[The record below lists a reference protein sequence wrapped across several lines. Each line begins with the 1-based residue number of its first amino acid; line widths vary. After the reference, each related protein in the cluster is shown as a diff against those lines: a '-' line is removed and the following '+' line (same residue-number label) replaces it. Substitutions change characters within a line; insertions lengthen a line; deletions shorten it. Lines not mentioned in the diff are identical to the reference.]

1 MRRMSG
7 FGLLGCLALMTP
19 VFLASPA
26 AAEDERELRKLLV
39 AGDEE
44 GYLGVRLGEVDAQIA
59 GRLQLGEERGAVVL
73 KVEKGG
79 AAEKAGL
86 ELDDVIVRYQ
96 GEPVESAVQLA
107 RRVRET
113 PPGRKISLEVVR
125 KGAVQKLAA
134 TLAKR
139 RGTVLGSEHFDFEVP
154 DLDVEAPHFQMHP
167 GMPPMP
173 QMPDMGN
180 WAWAGPH
187 FGGPRKLGIEFQPI
201 SGQLAKYFK
210 LEADQGVLVTSVDD
224 DAPAARAGLKA
235 GDVLL
240 KLDGQDIRSG
250 ADLRNALA
258 DVEPGQE
265 VAVSAL
271 RDGKPIELKVIAGG
285 AHPTSPDKPAKNK
298 RTDDV
303 SPDSKKD
310 VKKPKSI

>member
-1 MRRMSG
+1 MRRAARS
-7 FGLLGCLALMTP
+7 GLLGFLALMIP
-19 VFLASPA
+19 VLLASPA
-26 AAEDERELRKLLV
+26 AAEDEREFRKLLV
-39 AGDEE
+39 AGDEG
-44 GYLGVRLGEVDAQIA
+44 GYLGLRLGEVDAQVA

-73 KVEKGG
+73 KCEKGG

-86 ELDDVIVRYQ
+86 EVDDVIVRYQ

-113 PPGRKISLEVVR
+113 PPGRKVSLEVVR
-125 KGAVQKLAA
+125 KGAVQKLGA

-139 RGTVLGSEHFDFEVP
+139 RGTVPGSEHFNFEVP
-154 DLDVEAPHFQMHP
+154 DLDVEAPHFRMHP
-167 GMPPMP
+167 GMP
-173 QMPDMGN
+173 QMPEMGN

-224 DAPAARAGLKA
+224 DGPADKAGLKA

-240 KLDGQDIRSG
+240 KLDGQDLRSG
-250 ADLRNALA
+250 ADLRNGLA

-271 RDGKPIELKVIAGG
+271 RDGKPIEVKVIAGG

-298 RTDDV
+298 RTNDV

>member
-1 MRRMSG
+1 VREGRR
-7 FGLLGCLALMTP
+7 C
-19 VFLASPA
+19 
-26 AAEDERELRKLLV
+26 
-39 AGDEE
+39 
-44 GYLGVRLGEVDAQIA
+44 GE
-59 GRLQLGEERGAVVL
+59 
-73 KVEKGG
+73 
-79 AAEKAGL
+79 AGL
-86 ELDDVIVRYQ
+86 EVDDVILRYQ

-113 PPGRKISLEVVR
+113 PPGRKVFLEVVR

-139 RGTVLGSEHFDFEVP
+139 KGAGLDPEHLNFEVS
-154 DLDVEAPHFQMHP
+154 DLDIEVPHFEMHP

-173 QMPDMGN
+173 QMPEMGN
-180 WAWAGPH
+180 WAWPGPH

-201 SGQLAKYFK
+201 SGPLAKYFK
-210 LEADQGVLVTSVDD
+210 LEADEAVLVTSVDD
-224 DAPAARAGLKA
+224 DGPAAEAGLKA

-250 ADLRNALA
+250 ADLRSALA

-265 VAVSAL
+265 VALRAL
-271 RDGKPIELKVIAGG
+271 RDGKPIDLKVIAGG
-285 AHPTSPDKPAKNK
+285 AHPTRPDKPAKNK